1 MYLTQNRNRR
11 VLVKVAMNFAI
22 ARNVG
27 GSRDKRKYFEPILT
41 KLILIFLNILGVQC
55 HIFAK
60 YVKIVV
66 S

>member
-11 VLVKVAMNFAI
+11 VLVNTAMKFAI

-27 GSRDKRKYFEPILT
+27 ISRVKSKYFNPILT
-41 KLILIFLNILGVQC
+41 KLMLIFLNILGVQC
-55 HIFAK
+55 RICAK

-66 S
+66 P